1 MITTILMIIDSKV
14 SKTTCNRSFQQ
25 ISWNVRYSRRFG
37 VYDCYFYAIA
47 NKIPTGS
54 ASTHYDVI
62 QQWGITVQASERH
75 HRCQWLEIVFVYW
88 SETETIDDFVH
99 CLCINACYINCKK
112 MVIPVWSRV
121 VTSNRYNSV
130 EHPITTRKPRLK
142 QARPFAP
149 TTLTWQ
155 RYSWQWSWQ
164 ERTWGQDLAQ
174 TVCRFCWPRALGGLS
189 CADSRPPS
197 GWGRGRMCPHVSHR
211 AEDDMW
217 SCSTRS
223 NRLYSVI

>member
-1 MITTILMIIDSKV
+1 MQPQFSTNQLKRTLFQTFRCV
-14 SKTTCNRSFQQ
+14 WLLFLCNRQQ
-25 ISWNVRYSRRFG
+25 NSNWISKHTLWRHSAVGYHSSGFRTTSQMSMTWNCFCLLIWNRNNRRFSSLP
-37 VYDCYFYAIA
+37 V
-47 NKIPTGS
+47 
-54 ASTHYDVI
+54 
-62 QQWGITVQASERH
+62 
-75 HRCQWLEIVFVYW
+75 L
-88 SETETIDDFVH
+88 
-99 CLCINACYINCKK
+99 LCINACYINCKK